1 VRLGMLLCTSAGNDL
16 IFEET
21 LVEQG
26 RNFCNKVWN
35 AFRLVSGWR
44 VEEGAVQPQARKR
57 ALQWFGVKLNSCLM
71 EVERAFDS
79 CRISDALLLLYRLF
93 WDDFSGWLLELL
105 KPARGAAIDAHSKK
119 ELLGYFDTL
128 LTVLHPFM
136 PFLTEELW
144 HAMGSGR
151 EGMALTVQPMPKVDQ
166 VDAHLLAE
174 YEAFQGVATGIRS
187 VRQSQ
192 GVAPGEAISLRYR
205 GECPLSSSAFE
216 LLAVAAGVGDVE
228 EVKEAPEGSVS
239 FIVGR
244 MECFVALKGKVD
256 AGEVKRKLE
265 EELRYAE
272 GFLASVERKL
282 ANEKFVGSAPEAVV
296 ALERKKREDA
306 LAKIAALRSQL
317 ESL

>member
-1 VRLGMLLCTSAGNDL
+1 
-16 IFEET
+16 
-21 LVEQG
+21 
-26 RNFCNKVWN
+26 
-35 AFRLVSGWR
+35 
-44 VEEGAVQPQARKR
+44 
-57 ALQWFGVKLNSCLM
+57 
-71 EVERAFDS
+71 
-79 CRISDALLLLYRLF
+79 
-93 WDDFSGWLLELL
+93 
-105 KPARGAAIDAHSKK
+105 
-119 ELLGYFDTL
+119 
-128 LTVLHPFM
+128 
-136 PFLTEELW
+136 
-144 HAMGSGR
+144 MGSGR
-151 EGMALTVQPMPKVDQ
+151 EGMALTVQPMPKADR

-192 GVAPGEAISLRYR
+192 GVAPGETIPLRYR
-205 GECPLSSSAFE
+205 GECLLSSSAFE

-265 EELRYAE
+265 
-272 GFLASVERKL
+272 RKL
-282 ANEKFVGSAPEAVV
+282 ANEKFVGGAPEAVV

-306 LAKIAALRSQL
+306 LAKIAALKSQL